1 MQVAAKRIVVDW
13 VLPTVRHSVSRHL
26 VSRDSLGCTQMT
38 LYEAVCLVIAAK
50 VTVVEKEQFTIR
62 RLLLAFPNLMERF
75 PELL

>member
-1 MQVAAKRIVVDW
+1 
-13 VLPTVRHSVSRHL
+13 
-26 VSRDSLGCTQMT
+26 MT

-62 RLLLAFPNLMERF
+62 RLLLAFPNLMEKF